1 MPHHLL
7 WLCNHHVVSHLTIVL
22 TKSAGSSTPKHKSR
36 SPIITP
42 VRAAQLKTT
51 YITQIKELHSLVEI
65 GALTPEQYED
75 QRDPILHWTD
85 LTPGSRLVYDTVYN
99 HCITSSP
106 PVEEENVVVFF
117 RILPKS
123 NKALEASKL
132 V

>member
-99 HCITSSP
+99 HCITSS
-106 PVEEENVVVFF
+106 
-117 RILPKS
+117 KY
-123 NKALEASKL
+123 
-132 V
+132 